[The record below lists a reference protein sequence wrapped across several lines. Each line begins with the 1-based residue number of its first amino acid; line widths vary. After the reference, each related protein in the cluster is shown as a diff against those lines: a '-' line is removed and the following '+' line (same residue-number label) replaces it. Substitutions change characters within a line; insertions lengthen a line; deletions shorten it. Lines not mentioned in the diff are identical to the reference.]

1 VKFQLAAAVS
11 GRRPSSRGRHTN
23 GIPCCRAETDRIV
36 SAVRS
41 RHALPVSDATATTDW
56 SLHYQHLQRASC
68 RAYPLWSRSTFATYR
83 RVSGSMGWTR
93 AHRDTSSLPSPHRE
107 RRRYRFRRC
116 RSLPHARSLQRI
128 RKARRQKLAPTELS
142 ALRVS
147 WHDSWACQRTFPC
160 RWIRCAAEQDA
171 CNAAKCKRSIRFAFD
186 ARCIPEATE
195 RRLAAPWARR
205 GHRSD
210 LVYGVQSATDAKRLP
225 IPAREID
232 LRTLPYRAAS
242 PGWLKSRRGRAFHPQ
257 PQSYWLSGHAKSA
270 SGR

>member
-1 VKFQLAAAVS
+1 VPCDRGTRCQSRTLLQLLT
-11 GRRPSSRGRHTN
+11 GLYIINTFNGRHA
-23 GIPCCRAETDRIV
+23 GHIRCGPGRL
-36 SAVRS
+36 S
-41 RHALPVSDATATTDW
+41 RHIAGYPVPWAGHGLT
-56 SLHYQHLQRASC
+56 
-68 RAYPLWSRSTFATYR
+68 
-83 RVSGSMGWTR
+83 VI
-93 AHRDTSSLPSPHRE
+93 
-107 RRRYRFRRC
+107 
-116 RSLPHARSLQRI
+116 RSLQRI